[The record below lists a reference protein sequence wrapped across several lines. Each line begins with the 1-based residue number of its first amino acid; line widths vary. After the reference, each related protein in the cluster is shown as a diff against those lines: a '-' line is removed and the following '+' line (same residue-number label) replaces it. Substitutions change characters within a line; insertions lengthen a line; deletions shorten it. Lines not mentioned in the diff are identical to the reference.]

1 VESLKGQYID
11 TALSL
16 NLSVDDLWESLD
28 LCLSIRESAFCR
40 LVAHGTAAEHG
51 VVPDSMQIG
60 GGSSRPIAA
69 TIGLCD
75 GEKLA
80 LFVLGTDGIFIRS
93 FGNGASL
100 AKRLLRNIESWN
112 ESSRPR
118 NSDLLVRAYPATGV
132 NESQLA
138 GDPKRISV
146 TYNSVRSATRV
157 APRSRTRAAAVHG
170 EATTSACSGAK
181 CSICCSRAKRQKRL
195 PNGWA
200 SPCARSNLESPKSS
214 KWRTFRAAQNCVRGG
229 RTCGRV
235 FGCVKPVSAGGTLV
249 AIEVEP
255 GFRDENNL
263 LFLVPRLMRRSS

>member
-1 VESLKGQYID
+1 MESLKGQYID

-132 NESQLA
+132 TSLSWPA
-138 GDPKRISV
+138 I
-146 TYNSVRSATRV
+146 RSASALPTTRCGPRRASHRARAR
-157 APRSRTRAAAVHG
+157 APRPSTGKLRPRPAAARSARFVARGRNDKNDCRTAGHLRAHG
-170 EATTSACSGAK
+170 QISNRRNPRSGGRFEPRRIACAEVGLAVAYSGA
-181 CSICCSRAKRQKRL
+181 
-195 PNGWA
+195 
-200 SPCARSNLESPKSS
+200 
-214 KWRTFRAAQNCVRGG
+214 
-229 RTCGRV
+229 
-235 FGCVKPVSAGGTLV
+235 
-249 AIEVEP
+249 
-255 GFRDENNL
+255 
-263 LFLVPRLMRRSS
+263 